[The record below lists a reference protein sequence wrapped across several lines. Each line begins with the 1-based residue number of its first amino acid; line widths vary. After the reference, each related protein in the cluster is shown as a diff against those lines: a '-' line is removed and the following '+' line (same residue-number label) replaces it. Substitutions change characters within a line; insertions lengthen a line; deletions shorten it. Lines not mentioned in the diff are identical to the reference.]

1 MHYRPRTPAVAIA
14 LSGLGVK
21 HCRGVTP
28 QHDAPT
34 NHDPTHHHLICWCEG
49 TLPHDTTAGLRSLIL
64 REDRA
69 GPGTRVNPS
78 PSSIMRHHRVSERIP
93 PPRGERPSNAQRI
106 ARANPIRDAHA
117 SPGTYRAPASPAPR
131 RSCGEHVAW
140 HTGGSAVSW
149 SKRDS
154 DWGEVAR
161 RVGVSLTTSRRM
173 CLTATASS
181 RVTMCSQP
189 TAGSPR
195 TRASWVLGR

>member
-1 MHYRPRTPAVAIA
+1 MVRCSVEGSCSQAWSYGSSIVYGGVALPPGRA
-14 LSGLGVK
+14 TDTRRCDSSLRVWGLK
-21 HCRGVTP
+21 HSRGVTP

-34 NHDPTHHHLICWCEG
+34 NHDPTHQHLIRVCWCEG

-140 HTGGSAVSW
+140 HTGA
-149 SKRDS
+149 
-154 DWGEVAR
+154 
-161 RVGVSLTTSRRM
+161 
-173 CLTATASS
+173 
-181 RVTMCSQP
+181 QP
-189 TAGSPR
+189 
-195 TRASWVLGR
+195 